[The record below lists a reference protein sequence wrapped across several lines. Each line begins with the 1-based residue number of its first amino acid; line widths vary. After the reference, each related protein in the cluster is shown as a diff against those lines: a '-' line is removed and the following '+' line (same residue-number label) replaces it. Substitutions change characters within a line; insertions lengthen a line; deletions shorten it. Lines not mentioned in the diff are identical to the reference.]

1 MAEKKTAKASAPLEG
16 RAAGSARV
24 QIAPAEPA
32 SRLVLR
38 ARENAIAPL
47 SKALGVKLPQE
58 PKTSALSTAARTQG
72 RTALWIGPD
81 EWLVVDESGADLV
94 ALCGKVKELHSAVD
108 VSHRNTAITVSGE
121 AAQSVLSAGCPQ
133 NLSLSVFP
141 VGACSRTL
149 LGKAEIVLLRE
160 SETVF
165 RVECWRSF
173 SDYVFTLLSEAARD
187 PVI

>member
-1 MAEKKTAKASAPLEG
+1 MADKKTAQASVPLEG

-24 QIAPAEPA
+24 QISPAEPA
-32 SRLVLR
+32 SRLALR
-38 ARENAIAPL
+38 ASENAIAPL
-47 SKALGVKLPQE
+47 SKALGVKLPQT
-58 PKTSALSTAARTQG
+58 PKTSARSSAARTKG

-81 EWLVVDESGADLV
+81 EWLVLDGPDVDLEA
-94 ALCGKVKELHSAVD
+94 ACGKVKELHSVVD
-108 VSHRNTAITVSGE
+108 VSHRNTAIIVSGE
-121 AAQSVLSAGCPQ
+121 AAQSVLTAGCPQ
-133 NLSLSVFP
+133 NLSLSAFP

-149 LGKAEIVLLRE
+149 LGKVEIVLLRE

>member
-1 MAEKKTAKASAPLEG
+1 MADNRTAQASAPLDG

-24 QIAPAEPA
+24 QIMPAEPA
-32 SRLVLR
+32 SRLALR
-38 ARENAIAPL
+38 AREGAVAPL
-47 SKALGVKLPQE
+47 SKALGVKLPQQ
-58 PKTSALSTAARTQG
+58 PKTSARSSAARTSG
-72 RTALWIGPD
+72 RTALWLGPD
-81 EWLVVDESGADLV
+81 EWLVLDTAGADLM
-94 ALCGKVKELHSAVD
+94 APCRKVKKLHSAVD
-108 VSHRNTAITVSGE
+108 VSHRNTAIIVSGD

-133 NLSLSVFP
+133 DLSLTTFP

-160 SETVF
+160 AETEF